1 MSDRPKLKIE
11 LTTLDKITELVG
23 WIFIIALWS
32 MTIISYNQ
40 LPDIIP
46 THFNLKGEVDGYGE
60 KWTILL
66 LASLATFLFL
76 AMTFLN
82 KFPHRFNYLTVITK
96 DNALRQY
103 TIATRVIRFL
113 KILMVAIFLLTTYQ
127 TIKQSNKSTDALGL
141 NENILKKQKLDHYF
155 QIEKF
160 SLVQNLCTNNKNEHY
175 LKVI

>member
-11 LTTLDKITELVG
+11 LTMFDKIMEILG
-23 WIFIIALWS
+23 WIFIIAIWS

-40 LPDIIP
+40 LPDVIP

-60 KWTILL
+60 KWMILL
-66 LASLATFLFL
+66 LGSITTILFL
-76 AMTFLN
+76 VMSYLN
-82 KFPHRFNYLTVITK
+82 KFPHRYNYLTVITK

-127 TIKQSNKSTDALGL
+127 TIKQSNKNTDDLGL
-141 NENILKKQKLDHYF
+141 EDKSDEILGEN
-155 QIEKF
+155 
-160 SLVQNLCTNNKNEHY
+160 T
-175 LKVI
+175 

>member
-11 LTTLDKITELVG
+11 LTTFDKIMEILG
-23 WIFIIALWS
+23 WIFMIALWS
-32 MTIISYNQ
+32 MTINSYNQ
-40 LPDIIP
+40 LPDIIR

-60 KWTILL
+60 KWMVLLVASIATI
-66 LASLATFLFL
+66 LFL

-96 DNALRQY
+96 DNVLRQY

-127 TIKQSNKSTDALGL
+127 TIKQSNRNTDDLGL
-141 NENILKKQKLDHYF
+141 ENKSYEILG
-155 QIEKF
+155 E
-160 SLVQNLCTNNKNEHY
+160 NT
-175 LKVI
+175 

>member
-11 LTTLDKITELVG
+11 LTTLDKIMEILG
-23 WIFIIALWS
+23 WIFIIAIWS

-40 LPDIIP
+40 LPDVIP

-60 KWTILL
+60 KWMILL
-66 LASLATFLFL
+66 LASITTILFL
-76 AMTFLN
+76 VMSYLN

-127 TIKQSNKSTDALGL
+127 TIKQSNKNTDDLGL
-141 NENILKKQKLDHYF
+141 DIKTYEIL
-155 QIEKF
+155 IKF
-160 SLVQNLCTNNKNEHY
+160 LNG
-175 LKVI
+175 

>member
-11 LTTLDKITELVG
+11 LTTFDKILEILG
-23 WIFIIALWS
+23 WIFIIAIWC

-46 THFNLKGEVDGYGE
+46 THFNLKGEVNGFGE
-60 KWTILL
+60 KWMILL
-66 LASLATFLFL
+66 LASLATILFL
-76 AMTFLN
+76 VMSYLN
-82 KFPHRFNYLTVITK
+82 KFPHRYNYLTVITK

-127 TIKQSNKSTDALGL
+127 TIKQSNKNTDDLGL
-141 NENILKKQKLDHYF
+141 IENILKKTKSG
-155 QIEKF
+155 
-160 SLVQNLCTNNKNEHY
+160 SLLSNRE
-175 LKVI
+175 I

>member
-11 LTTLDKITELVG
+11 LTTFDKILEILG

-32 MTIISYNQ
+32 ITIISYNQ
-40 LPDIIP
+40 LSDIIP

-60 KWTILL
+60 KWTIFLV
-66 LASLATFLFL
+66 ASIATILFL
-76 AMTFLN
+76 AMSYLN

-127 TIKQSNKSTDALGL
+127 TI
-141 NENILKKQKLDHYF
+141 
-155 QIEKF
+155 
-160 SLVQNLCTNNKNEHY
+160 
-175 LKVI
+175 

>member
-11 LTTLDKITELVG
+11 LTTFDKILEILG

-32 MTIISYNQ
+32 IPIISYNQ
-40 LPDIIP
+40 LSDIIP

-60 KWTILL
+60 KWTIFLV
-66 LASLATFLFL
+66 ASIATILFL
-76 AMTFLN
+76 AMSYLN

-113 KILMVAIFLLTTYQ
+113 KLLMLAIFLLTTYQ
-127 TIKQSNKSTDALGL
+127 TIKQSNKNTDDLGL
-141 NENILKKQKLDHYF
+141 EDKSDENSETSIN
-155 QIEKF
+155 
-160 SLVQNLCTNNKNEHY
+160 S
-175 LKVI
+175 